1 MKIYI
6 DPKYKNEYEMGIIK
20 ELEECADRENAFI
33 KIINKEIDPEMLY
46 GDNYYL
52 TKEEGIN
59 CYSSI
64 FDLYNEI
71 SGEINRC
78 NYDELK
84 ELPKEKGFFGEPVFR
99 DLVDYICYV
108 GYIKE
113 QDLYPARAVLVDS
126 GHLPVN
132 AETAF
137 GSCCKIENNGDIRV
151 YSTEKVG
158 NSYPLLDELDNWR
171 MEEINKYTPDEEHN
185 YMPPTDKV
193 KIYIDEDVYR
203 DESYGKLI
211 HSLNNYFKENDINS
225 VKFALVN
232 TEEMEN
238 KKLKDLEYYISKDNY
253 TVNIFKIAPEL
264 DYASHKKTGTYN
276 LRRDFNRMP
285 TMEFKN
291 GQFVRNIE
299 KIEYGD
305 EDRNIVFRDPIDFIC
320 AVQDAATKVNNSRLF
335 AFVDNTGLNKD
346 KEIPCIT
353 AKIEEGRIILG
364 HSDMAQ
370 SKINVQDPVQV
381 NETPSYLEHE
391 YDRR

>member
-6 DPKYKNEYEMGIIK
+6 DPEYKNEYEMELIK
-20 ELEECADRENAFI
+20 ELERCANRENAFI

-52 TKEEGIN
+52 TREEGGN
-59 CYSSI
+59 CYPSI

-71 SGEINRC
+71 SREINRC

-137 GSCCKIENNGDIRV
+137 GSCCKIENDGDIKV
-151 YSTEKVG
+151 YSIDEVRS
-158 NSYPLLDELDNWR
+158 SYPLLEELDNWR
-171 MEEINKYTPDEEHN
+171 IEGINKYTS
-185 YMPPTDKV
+185 TDMV
-193 KIYIDEDVYR
+193 KIYIDKDIYR

-211 HSLNNYFKENDINS
+211 YSLKNYFKENDIDS

-232 TEEMEN
+232 KEEMEN
-238 KKLKDLEYYISKDNY
+238 KELKDLEYYISKDNY
-253 TVNIFKIAPEL
+253 TVNIFKLAPEL
-264 DYASHKKTGTYN
+264 DYAAHKKTGSYDS
-276 LRRDFNRMP
+276 RKDFNKIP
-285 TMEFKN
+285 TLEFEN
-291 GQFVRNIE
+291 GHLIRNME

-305 EDRNIVFRDPIDFIC
+305 EDKNIVFRDPVDFVC
-320 AVQDAATKVNNSRLF
+320 AVQDAATKVNDSRLF
-335 AFVDNTGLNKD
+335 AFVDNTGLNRNN
-346 KEIPCIT
+346 EIPCIT
-353 AKIEEGRIILG
+353 AKVEEGRIILG

-370 SKINVQDPVQV
+370 SKIIVQDPVQV
-381 NETPSYLEHE
+381 NVPPLYLEHE
-391 YDRR
+391 RGR